1 MNRRVLLIGG
11 TGVFGERLAQHL
23 CPLGGID
30 LIVTSRNELKARQ
43 LAARL
48 VQAHPFASVSAIQLD
63 HRHNLESRLHEVKPF
78 IVIDCSGPFQSADYA
93 VAETVLAAGVHMID
107 LADARGYLKG
117 YAGAL
122 DQIARQRGSV
132 GLAGASSTPALSAS
146 AVRALSRGWQRVDS
160 IDICIAPGGKSEVG
174 RAVISAIMSYAG
186 REIPVWREGRLSQ
199 AHGWLGSR
207 SVIMPELGKRRVA
220 PVETL
225 DAELL
230 GPRHAVTSRVRF
242 AAGLESRLE
251 QYGMQLV
258 ARLVKAGLLR
268 RPGGLIP
275 LLLGVR
281 NLTRLTTSD
290 RGGMSVEIK
299 GLDGQGKFAKA
310 CYSLVAKQGH
320 GPNVPVLPAAA
331 AVKAVLR
338 GRIEP
343 GAQLAERA
351 LSLPEIEAEMAP
363 YSIETETRH
372 VSFGTGIFEENLG
385 REAFEMMPAALRTL
399 HGHAGVPV
407 WSGRSQVKAAGWF
420 LPRLLAKLFG
430 FPAGGSKIPVTVT
443 VDRDVSE
450 DGSNRET
457 WVRNFS
463 GQRFSSVLQHHED
476 GTFRE
481 TLGLFSFQLG
491 LAADRESLVMPVTG
505 WKLGALPLPRFLAP
519 RSRTREYEDEL
530 GRFCF
535 DVELTFPVLGLF
547 AHYRGWLMPGIS
559 APATVV
565 ATRRNMAA
573 QSSSPKSDT

>member
-23 CPLGGID
+23 CPVGGID
-30 LIVTSRNELKARQ
+30 LIVTSRNELKAKQ

-48 VQAHPFASVSAIQLD
+48 VQAHPFASVSAVQLD
-63 HRHNLESRLHEVKPF
+63 HQHNLKSRLHEVKPF
-78 IVIDCSGPFQSADYA
+78 IVIDCSGPFQNAGYS
-93 VAETVLAAGVHMID
+93 VAKTVLQAGAHIID
-107 LADARGYLKG
+107 LADARDYLKG

-122 DQIARQRGSV
+122 DEIAKQHATV

-146 AVRALSRGWQRVDS
+146 AVRALSRDWQRIDS
-160 IDICIAPGGKSEVG
+160 IDICITPGGKSEVG

-199 AHGWLGSR
+199 TRGWLSSR
-207 SVIMPELGKRRVA
+207 TVIMPELGKRRVA

-230 GPRHAVTSRVRF
+230 GPRHTVTSRVRF
-242 AAGLESRLE
+242 AAGLESLLE
-251 QYGMQLV
+251 QGGMQLI
-258 ARLVKAGLLR
+258 ARLARWGVLR
-268 RPGGLIP
+268 RPGSLIP
-275 LLLGVR
+275 LLQGAR
-281 NLTRLTTSD
+281 SLTRLTTSD

-299 GLDGQGKFAKA
+299 GLDVQGKLAKA
-310 CYSLVAKQGH
+310 GYSLVAKQGH

-331 AVKAVLR
+331 AVKALLR

-343 GAQLAERA
+343 GAQLAERT
-351 LSLPEIEAEMAP
+351 LSLPDIEAEMAP
-363 YSIETETRH
+363 YSIEAKTEH
-372 VSFGTGIFEENLG
+372 VLFGKGIFEENLG
-385 REAFEMMPAALRTL
+385 RETFDMMPTALRAL

-407 WSGRSQVKAAGWF
+407 WSGRSEVKAAGWF

-430 FPAGGSKIPVTVT
+430 FPASGSEIPVTVT
-443 VDRDVSE
+443 VDREVNE
-450 DGSNRET
+450 DGSGREI

-463 GQRFSSVLQHHED
+463 GQHFSSVLRHHED
-476 GTFRE
+476 GTFWE
-481 TLGLFSFQLG
+481 TFGPISFRLG

-519 RSRTREYEDEL
+519 RSRTREYEDEQ

-535 DVELTFPVLGLF
+535 DVELTLPGLGLF
-547 AHYRGWLMPGIS
+547 AHYKGWLIPGS
-559 APATVV
+559 PAPAAV
-565 ATRRNMAA
+565 
-573 QSSSPKSDT
+573 K